1 MNSGN
6 IDDEV
11 FRVNSL
17 YYIFFLIFWFICVV
31 WNLLNGVR
39 CNVLIEIIFILFNKG
54 VVLLYLEKVFIS
66 RFKYVFMNML

>member
-31 WNLLNGVR
+31 WNLLDDVR

-54 VVLLYLEKVFIS
+54 VVLLYFEKVFIS

>member
-1 MNSGN
+1 MNSSN

-31 WNLLNGVR
+31 WNLLDDVR

-54 VVLLYLEKVFIS
+54 VVLLYLEIVFIS